1 MTRVPSAALLAS
13 LLFGTLSAAPAVG
26 TATVRARAAT
36 APWGESAPEQV
47 HVTTR
52 DKQTLAADL
61 YLPRKKSRAP
71 AVLLIHDAGGDR
83 GQLTRIATSLQ
94 KRGFAALTIDLRGH
108 GESKSEAY
116 DWEQLDEGGRMR
128 AWAFTLRDLEA
139 ATRFLRGRDEIH
151 TSNLSVIGVRAGAA
165 LAMRYTVG
173 DENVRAVVLVDPEG
187 KRLGFNMAQD
197 VKELAGLPTLV
208 VAPKG
213 AATIAERL
221 IMLGH
226 QANDGEEYIVRVNLK
241 SERDEALTDKRLAT
255 EIVNYLR
262 EQVMPRRGR

>member
-1 MTRVPSAALLAS
+1 MMSPFARSLAEAGYAALA
-13 LLFGTLSAAPAVG
+13 
-26 TATVRARAAT
+26 
-36 APWGESAPEQV
+36 
-47 HVTTR
+47 
-52 DKQTLAADL
+52 
-61 YLPRKKSRAP
+61 
-71 AVLLIHDAGGDR
+71 
-83 GQLTRIATSLQ
+83 
-94 KRGFAALTIDLRGH
+94 IDVRGH

-116 DWEQLDEGGRMR
+116 DWEQLDEDGRRR

-187 KRLGFNMAQD
+187 KSLGFNMTQD

-208 VAPKG
+208 VVPKG
-213 AATIAERL
+213 MATITERL
-221 IMLGH
+221 IMVGH
-226 QANDGEEYIVRVNLK
+226 KANDGEEYIVRVNLK
-241 SERDEALTDKRLAT
+241 SERDKALTDKRLAT

>member
-1 MTRVPSAALLAS
+1 
-13 LLFGTLSAAPAVG
+13 
-26 TATVRARAAT
+26 
-36 APWGESAPEQV
+36 
-47 HVTTR
+47 
-52 DKQTLAADL
+52 
-61 YLPRKKSRAP
+61 
-71 AVLLIHDAGGDR
+71 
-83 GQLTRIATSLQ
+83 
-94 KRGFAALTIDLRGH
+94 
-108 GESKSEAY
+108 
-116 DWEQLDEGGRMR
+116 
-128 AWAFTLRDLEA
+128 
-139 ATRFLRGRDEIH
+139 
-151 TSNLSVIGVRAGAA
+151 
-165 LAMRYTVG
+165 VG